1 MIVVDASVAVK
12 WFLNEQN
19 SRQALGLF
27 QQPYKLVAPPLIR
40 LEVLAAIAKRVRMGQ
55 LAAQDAAD
63 QMERWR
69 STLLDRAV
77 FVVDADD
84 QYHEEAALSLQERHS
99 IYDCVYLVLAK
110 RLRVPL
116 ATADERLTELAQA
129 IGIETFNWRLEQ

>member
-12 WFLNEQN
+12 WFLNEPN

-40 LEVLAAIAKRVRMGQ
+40 IEVLAAIAKRVRMGH
-55 LAAQDAAD
+55 LASQDAAE

-77 FVVDADD
+77 FIVDVDE
-84 QYHEEAALSLQERHS
+84 QYQEEAALSLQERHS

-110 RLRVPL
+110 KLCVSL
-116 ATADERLTELAQA
+116 VTADQRLTELAHA
-129 IGIETFNWRLEQ
+129 FGVETLDWQS